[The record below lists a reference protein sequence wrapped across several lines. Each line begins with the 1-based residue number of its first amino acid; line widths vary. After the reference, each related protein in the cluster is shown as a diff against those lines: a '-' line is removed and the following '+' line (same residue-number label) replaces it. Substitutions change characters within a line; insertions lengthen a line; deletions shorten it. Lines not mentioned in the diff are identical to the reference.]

1 MLIICFYRLG
11 FSPVSNNN
19 ISDADDITDSF
30 INGKANNRDGK
41 SIRIIIT
48 TVAVIQTIILMT
60 LKITFVMIKMR

>member
-19 ISDADDITDSF
+19 ISDADDITDSC

-60 LKITFVMIKMR
+60 LKITL